1 VKGGDAVY
9 TLLDRTVDVINTA
22 LEEFQEGD

>member
-1 VKGGDAVY
+1 MKSGDAVY
-9 TLLDRTVDVINTA
+9 TLLDETMDVINTA